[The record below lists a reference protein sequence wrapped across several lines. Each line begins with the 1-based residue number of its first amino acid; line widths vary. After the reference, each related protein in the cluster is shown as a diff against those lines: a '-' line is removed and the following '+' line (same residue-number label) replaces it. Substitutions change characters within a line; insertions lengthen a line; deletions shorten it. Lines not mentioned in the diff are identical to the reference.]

1 MNSTMNESQLLKLL
15 AISIVDNPRSTIK
28 ELAGSVGI
36 SKATLHRFCKTRE
49 NLDAMLKEKACLAL
63 KTLIQVA
70 DKDYDD
76 YLEGLTKLTEA
87 HNENKEYLR
96 FICGI
101 KNNEHEACCQPYYKS
116 IDAFFLRGQKAGAF
130 KFEFGIKVL
139 TEIYVMVTCGMIDSE
154 RRGRVAPYGISEILL
169 NLFLNGILV
178 ED

>member
-1 MNSTMNESQLLKLL
+1 MNSTMNEIQLLKLL

-36 SKATLHRFCKTRE
+36 SKATLHRFCGTRE
-49 NLDAMLKEKACLAL
+49 KLDGMLKEKACTAL
-63 KTLIQVA
+63 EILMQVA
-70 DKDYDD
+70 DKEYDD

-101 KNNEHEACCQPYYKS
+101 KTQENEACCQPYLNS
-116 IDAFFLRGQKAGAF
+116 IDSFFLRGQKAGTF

-139 TEIYVMVTCGMIDSE
+139 TEIYVMVICGMIDSQ
-154 RRGRVAPYGISEILL
+154 RRGRVAPYGISEILQ
-169 NLFLNGILV
+169 NLFLHGILN
-178 ED
+178 EK